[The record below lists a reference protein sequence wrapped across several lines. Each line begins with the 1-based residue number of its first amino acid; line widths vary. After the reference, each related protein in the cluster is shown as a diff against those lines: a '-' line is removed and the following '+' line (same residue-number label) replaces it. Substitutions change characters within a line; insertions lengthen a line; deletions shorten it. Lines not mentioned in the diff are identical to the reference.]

1 MLIYLIGFSGSGKT
15 TTGRQ
20 LASKLKFNFIDTDDF
35 IDEKTGKSVSEI
47 FDIEGEVKFRELE
60 RKAIEEIS
68 LNKNTVVAT
77 GGGLPCFNDTMLL
90 MNVTGT
96 TVYLKVNTGILFKRL
111 VKEKKSRPL
120 IKSLTD
126 VEVMEFITY
135 HLQLR
140 EGYYN
145 QAKIKFNADDLSGKN
160 MDALLAVIKS
170 KIDSLCD

>member
-1 MLIYLIGFSGSGKT
+1 MLIYLVGFSGAGKT

-20 LASKLKFNFIDTDDF
+20 LALNLKFNFIDTDDF
-35 IDEKTGKSVSEI
+35 IEEKTGKSVSKI
-47 FDIEGEVKFRELE
+47 FELEGEIKFRELE
-60 RKAIEEIS
+60 KKTIEEIS
-68 LNKNTVVAT
+68 HNKNTVVAT
-77 GGGLPCFNDTMLL
+77 GGGLPCFNNTMLL
-90 MNVTGT
+90 MNDTGI

-145 QAKIKFNADDLSGKN
+145 QSQTKFNADDLSGKN
-160 MDALLAVIKS
+160 MEALVNLIKN
-170 KIDSLCD
+170 KIHNPA